1 MCHPDKS
8 WKATKAFNWPRIF
21 PSFIP
26 LPFSNFQ
33 GFSFLFFF
41 TTTLYLSFVP
51 LISAPLVAA
60 VNYVLRAYLCP
71 ITSFPQQITNIKME
85 EAALGVGSSGGH
97 QNSMRK

>member
-33 GFSFLFFF
+33 GFSFLFFLQL
-41 TTTLYLSFVP
+41 LY
-51 LISAPLVAA
+51 ISL
-60 VNYVLRAYLCP
+60 LFL
-71 ITSFPQQITNIKME
+71 
-85 EAALGVGSSGGH
+85 
-97 QNSMRK
+97 